1 MFDTQIN
8 EIFKFIDAE
17 LGNLRQ
23 SQPDVNVVSISLL
36 ILYPVISHAG
46 MERPMTAK
54 QSYLVLS
61 GGLGSSKYVQDEI
74 VTRYKRQGMTILADR
89 KHPDEPYVSSS
100 AFPTH

>member
-1 MFDTQIN
+1 
-8 EIFKFIDAE
+8 
-17 LGNLRQ
+17 
-23 SQPDVNVVSISLL
+23 
-36 ILYPVISHAG
+36 
-46 MERPMTAK
+46 MTAK